1 MTSDKSIIMKAF
13 LNQFTDFVEDVH
25 SVFPEN
31 TDIET
36 AKTAL
41 LLIKKTNPRILMN
54 AWVNYI
60 VGPYTEEIEKG
71 DIGFF
76 LNKDYTQD
84 LEYMGNAVMQKVD
97 ALRGPVR
104 DMGTDNQA
112 KSMKYIQNLTKL
124 AKLHGEMQWPHTHTI
139 NQLFICIITGLIL
152 YIPSCDDAIDAPHH
166 N

>member
-1 MTSDKSIIMKAF
+1 MSDKAIVMKAF

-25 SVFPEN
+25 SVFPDN
-31 TDIET
+31 ADIDS

-41 LLIKKTNPRILMN
+41 FLIKKTNPRVLMN
-54 AWVNYI
+54 AWVTYI
-60 VGPYTEEIEKG
+60 VGPYTDKIEGG

-76 LNKDYTQD
+76 LEKDYAQD

-104 DMGTDNQA
+104 DMGADNQA

-124 AKLHGEMQWPHTHTI
+124 VM
-139 NQLFICIITGLIL
+139 L
-152 YIPSCDDAIDAPHH
+152 YGKME
-166 N
+166 